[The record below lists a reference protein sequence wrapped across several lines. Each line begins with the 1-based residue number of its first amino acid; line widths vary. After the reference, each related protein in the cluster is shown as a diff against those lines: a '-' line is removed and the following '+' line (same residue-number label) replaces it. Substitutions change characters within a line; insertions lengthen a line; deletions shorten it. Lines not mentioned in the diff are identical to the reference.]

1 MRGIVFFDRDGTLI
15 EEVGYLSDPA
25 RVREIPGAA
34 ESLRRLSEGGMLLA
48 VVSNQAGLAKGR
60 FGEEQMKAVDRAFRE
75 LFRRWGVE
83 FDAVEYCPHHIEGTV
98 DRYREACECRKP
110 GTGLADR
117 ILSRLGVPPSC
128 PRWVVGDKMTDILM
142 GRGLR
147 AATVLVGTGYGTEE
161 YAAMRREGILPDAYV
176 PSVREAAAWILP
188 EREDDD

>member
-1 MRGIVFFDRDGTLI
+1 MRGIVFLDRDGTLI
-15 EEVGYLSDPA
+15 EETGYLRDPA
-25 RVREIPGAA
+25 ALRILPGAA
-34 ESLRRLSEGGMLLA
+34 EALRRLAAAGYRIA
-48 VVSNQAGLAKGR
+48 VVSNQAGLARGK
-60 FGEEQMKAVDRAFRE
+60 FTAEEMDAVHREFVAAFLRE
-75 LFRRWGVE
+75 GVA
-83 FDAVEYCPHHIEGTV
+83 FDAVEYCPHHPEGAV
-98 DRYREACECRKP
+98 ASYREACDCRKP
-110 GTGLADR
+110 GTGMADR
-117 ILSRLGVPPSC
+117 VLRRLGIPDSS